1 MDERLEDLLENLIS
15 YGDLVE
21 AAVQEAKG
29 ETARPALVYLAP
41 LQIVPLK
48 DQSILILGIE
58 PDDQT
63 AIPEAMSHRIKQT
76 GYVRRL
82 YGASSDMEHL
92 VGLGF
97 SAVPEAL
104 WLKAPPPVKPG
115 ELIAAY
121 NKKLE
126 HAPLASTSVE
136 LKVLRPLSP
145 VQFYRGRWGSAA
157 GIEGPAIVRRE
168 QRFGADIWSYAE
180 FKHGM
185 AVRIY
190 DLGRS
195 DLRGC
200 DEAWRLQAALDA
212 AAGQQQVL
220 RVDPIGQG
228 PAALLHLY
236 HPVPVWVGRWL
247 DVVGEPAPRRGGSL
261 LTFNLPAEAARV
273 VEEFLSEHLWMRRL
287 LPREDA

>member
-126 HAPLASTSVE
+126 HAPLASRVAGAQRRALRVRQSSEESSV
-136 LKVLRPLSP
+136 S
-145 VQFYRGRWGSAA
+145 
-157 GIEGPAIVRRE
+157 
-168 QRFGADIWSYAE
+168 
-180 FKHGM
+180 
-185 AVRIY
+185 VRIY
-190 DLGRS
+190 GATPSLSTEWPSGYTTW
-195 DLRGC
+195 GVQIF
-200 DEAWRLQAALDA
+200 EA
-212 AAGQQQVL
+212 VM
-220 RVDPIGQG
+220 
-228 PAALLHLY
+228 
-236 HPVPVWVGRWL
+236 
-247 DVVGEPAPRRGGSL
+247 RRGD
-261 LTFNLPAEAARV
+261 FKP
-273 VEEFLSEHLWMRRL
+273 HWMLQPDSSRSSVSI
-287 LPREDA
+287 P